1 MDLEAQRGKG
11 QSVVSG
17 QSQPELPLRALSES
31 IMTQNVEA
39 SLAEDHVDIQWLCRT
54 GPRSSLAAVLW
65 KPVAAL
71 VRVALCLVQA
81 AQWSWPW

>member
-1 MDLEAQRGKG
+1 
-11 QSVVSG
+11 
-17 QSQPELPLRALSES
+17 
-31 IMTQNVEA
+31 MTQNVEA